1 MLSSS
6 KIALAFAI
14 AVTSA
19 QPAFASGENI
29 IGGIIGIGGALI
41 INEISKGNSQKS
53 KRSSQQRRQLT
64 EAQRAEIEE
73 KKEIQRRLNTL
84 GFDTGKPDG
93 KFGPKTRR
101 AVSAFQS
108 SVGAAPTGTLSQDET
123 VLLYQQSANGGAAA
137 ASFPTLAGQSD
148 QSATP
153 TVKFPS
159 LGGKQVEENAPASF
173 PTLGGQ
179 SADQKPEAASFPT
192 IADRPDPAIE
202 TTKFPPLAA
211 PISLNSKLT
220 EEVTIA
226 KPTGKSSIEELLEK
240 RKSSD
245 FSLEVALL
253 ETQFKNVEM
262 QPKILGVAL
271 GDSVDPTLEV
281 IATAGFE
288 ECRNDMEELQ
298 WLCSKQ
304 TASFID
310 TIQIDVTSSQLVW
323 NISRQLVFNEPLE
336 ISFLKEKFQTA
347 YGDLTASKMCADV
360 GLELVRSKKLMAQ
373 LSSIQTLE
381 KAEESNS
388 LANAAISCPVVFDVH
403 IPGVE
408 MSGQVD
414 IHFSHLGANVQR
426 WLDHKEHMRVDR
438 EKKLQDISA
447 ELAF

>member
-14 AVTSA
+14 AVTGA

-41 INEISKGNSQKS
+41 INEIAKGNSQKS
-53 KRSSQQRRQLT
+53 KKSSQKRRQLT

-84 GFDTGKPDG
+84 GFNTGKPDG
-93 KFGPKTRR
+93 KFGPQTRR

-123 VLLYQQSANGGAAA
+123 VLLYQRSANGGAAA

-148 QSATP
+148 KSAVP
-153 TVKFPS
+153 AAKFPT
-159 LGGKQVEENAPASF
+159 LGGKQVEENAPVSF

-179 SADQKPEAASFPT
+179 STDQEPTVASFPT

-202 TTKFPPLAA
+202 TIKFPPLAA

-220 EEVTIA
+220 EDVEIA
-226 KPTGKSSIEELLEK
+226 TPMGKSSIEKLLGK
-240 RKSSD
+240 SKSSD

-253 ETQFKNVEM
+253 GTQFKNVEM

-271 GDSVDPTLEV
+271 GDSAHTSLEA

-288 ECRNDMEELQ
+288 ECRNDIEELQ
-298 WLCSKQ
+298 WVCSKQ

-310 TIQIDVTSSQLVW
+310 TIQIDVTSSELVW
-323 NISRQLVFNEPLE
+323 NISRQLAFNEPLE

-347 YGDLTASKMCADV
+347 YGDLTPSELCADV
-360 GLELVRSKKLMAQ
+360 GVELVRSKELMSQ
-373 LSSIQTLE
+373 LSSMQNME
-381 KAEESNS
+381 KAEQNYS
-388 LANAAISCPVVFDVH
+388 LANAAINCPVVFDIH
-403 IPGVE
+403 IPGTE
-408 MSGQVD
+408 TSGLVD
-414 IHFSHLGANVQR
+414 IHFSHVGANVQR